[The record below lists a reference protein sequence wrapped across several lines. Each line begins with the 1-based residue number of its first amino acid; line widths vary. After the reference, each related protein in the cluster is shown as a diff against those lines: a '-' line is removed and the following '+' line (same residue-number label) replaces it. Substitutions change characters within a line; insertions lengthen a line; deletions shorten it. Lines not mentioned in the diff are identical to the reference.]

1 MRQAL
6 VDKLL
11 AQQYQKG
18 KAVEVATVLE
28 IDAVIEP
35 RDTRKILKAAL
46 TL

>member
-6 VDKLL
+6 FDELL

-18 KAVEVATVLE
+18 RALEVATVLE

-35 RDTRKILKAAL
+35 RDTRKILLAAL
-46 TL
+46 N